1 MKSKQQLTEKQL
13 GVIKD
18 ALSTVREI
26 MDLTGPEECGVLG
39 KIRSKA
45 LILTADLRLLKKGAA
60 E

>member
-1 MKSKQQLTEKQL
+1 MQKKQQLTGKQL
-13 GVIKD
+13 EVIKE

-45 LILTADLRLLKKGAA
+45 LNLTVDLRLLKKGDAK
-60 E
+60 